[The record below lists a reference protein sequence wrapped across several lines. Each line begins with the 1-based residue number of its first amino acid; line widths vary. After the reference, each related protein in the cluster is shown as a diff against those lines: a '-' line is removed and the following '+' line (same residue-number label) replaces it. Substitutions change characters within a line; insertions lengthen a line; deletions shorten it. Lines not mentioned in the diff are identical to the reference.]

1 MAKSALVEHRPWLMA
16 AVIAAIAFY
25 GLKNGALGELFLIPI
40 KGAAC
45 AFLALYAL
53 RRSKHSD
60 AKLLAAFL
68 GLSAL
73 GDMGVIYDLKLGGA
87 LFFAAH
93 LAGLSLFLRNL
104 RASTT
109 PSQKALGVALL
120 LGTPFISWLISGD
133 WQIALYSLA
142 LGGMA
147 ASAWMSRFP
156 RYRVGIGA
164 LLFVFSDWLIFA
176 EMSILEASPIPDLAI
191 WPLYFLAQF
200 LIATGVVQTL
210 RGEHPET
217 AQAFS

>member
-25 GLKNGALGELFLIPI
+25 VLKNGTLGELFLIPI

-53 RRSKHSD
+53 RRSSHSD
-60 AKLLAAFL
+60 AKLLAVFL

-73 GDMGVIYDLKLGGA
+73 GDMGIMFDLQLGGA

-93 LAGLSLFLRNL
+93 LAGLSLFFRNL
-104 RASTT
+104 RKTHT
-109 PSQKALGVALL
+109 PSQKGLGVALL

-164 LLFVFSDWLIFA
+164 VLFVFSDWLIFA
-176 EMSILEASPIPDLAI
+176 EMSVLASSSVPDLAI

-210 RGEHPET
+210 RGEHPDT
-217 AQAFS
+217 AQPAS